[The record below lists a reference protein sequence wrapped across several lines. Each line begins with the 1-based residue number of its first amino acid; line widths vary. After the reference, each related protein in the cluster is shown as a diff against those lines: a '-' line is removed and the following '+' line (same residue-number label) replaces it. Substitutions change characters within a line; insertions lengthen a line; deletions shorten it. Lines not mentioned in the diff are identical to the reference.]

1 MSDTTIS
8 GVIHK
13 MFETQK
19 ISESFSKREIVI
31 KTDEPYPQLIPVQF
45 TNKNIDKL
53 SRYKE
58 GSDVVVSYNLR
69 GKEWQSKFFVS
80 IDGWRIENGAFG
92 SSNQA
97 QKEEDSIAKNGDF
110 SAPQTSNNQA
120 DGDDLPF

>member
-1 MSDTTIS
+1 MADTTIS
-8 GVIHK
+8 GTIHK
-13 MFETQK
+13 MSDTQK

-31 KTDEPYPQLIPVQF
+31 KTDEPYPQFIPVQF

-92 SSNQA
+92 SSSQS

-110 SAPQTSNNQA
+110 SAPQMFESKA
-120 DGDDLPF
+120 DETDLPF